1 MFFFIENMI
10 DEEAFLL
17 LEEEALKEMIS
28 AVGPRIK
35 LQKKIRE
42 LQVILQ
48 YSNLENLEVWGK
60 APNNSTGSNYHD
72 I

>member
-1 MFFFIENMI
+1 MI

-35 LQKKIRE
+35 LQKKLRE

-48 YSNLENLEVWGK
+48 YSNLENLEV
-60 APNNSTGSNYHD
+60 
-72 I
+72 